1 MNQIIEFVGNN
12 PLLFVAF
19 GATLGMLLWT
29 EWTRFSSSAT
39 TLSPYAATQLVNG
52 GDAVFVDVR
61 DEKEYK
67 SGHLLNARNF
77 PVAKLDERMHEIE
90 KLKDRGLVVYCD
102 KRHAHD
108 EGDLEAQ
115 EAGVREAPH
124 PRRRP
129 GRLGEGEPAGRDQ
142 VGPRSDAPMRPPRRR
157 LPR

>member
-90 KLKDRGLVVYCD
+90 KLKDRELVVYCD
-102 KRHAHD
+102 NGMRTTKATSKLRKQGFEKLHT
-108 EGDLEAQ
+108 L
-115 EAGVREAPH
+115 AGGLAAWEKA
-124 PRRRP
+124 
-129 GRLGEGEPAGRDQ
+129 
-142 VGPRSDAPMRPPRRR
+142 S
-157 LPR
+157 LPVVTK

>member
-90 KLKDRGLVVYCD
+90 KLKDHQLVVYCD
-102 KRHAHD
+102 NGMRTTKATSKLRKQGFEKLHT
-108 EGDLEAQ
+108 L
-115 EAGVREAPH
+115 AGGLAAWEKA
-124 PRRRP
+124 
-129 GRLGEGEPAGRDQ
+129 
-142 VGPRSDAPMRPPRRR
+142 S
-157 LPR
+157 LPVVTK